1 VPLHTQVVA
10 LHQERYVFP
19 CTITVSKVSGSGADA
34 VFMGVLKPMPAV
46 PDVVQAW
53 IVPAGAWQVDQH
65 NCCSHSVTSLGS
77 C

>member
-1 VPLHTQVVA
+1 M
-10 LHQERYVFP
+10 FP

-53 IVPAGAWQVDQH
+53 IVPAGALH
-65 NCCSHSVTSLGS
+65 ALHSSVKNTLVKVESLWLKV
-77 C
+77 